1 MCSCY
6 NLKHK
11 KNTEVVKM
19 SIMGQK
25 KKSLAAKSFWERCKK
40 NKALIFMVIPGM
52 VMIFIFNYIPIY
64 GILIAFQDYNPMAG
78 IFGGDWVGLK
88 YFKQFLTN
96 PYIGRLF
103 KNTLQLGLYSLFWGF
118 PGPII
123 LALLLDQLPYQK
135 YKRVVQSV
143 SYLPH
148 FISMVVVVGIIKN
161 FCGMDGIFNMIRDFF
176 GADKVAFLAEP
187 KYFRTIYVTSGI
199 WQGIGW
205 GSIIYL
211 AALSAV
217 DPQLHEAGAIDGANR
232 WQKIRYITWP
242 SILPTTSI
250 MLIFNISGILG
261 SDFQKILLLYSEATY
276 STADVINTYVYR
288 EGILGG
294 KFEYTTA
301 IGLMMSIISFILLT
315 LANHF
320 SKKVTDTGLW

>member
-1 MCSCY
+1 MPD
-6 NLKHK
+6 K
-11 KNTEVVKM
+11 KT
-19 SIMGQK
+19 GRTQ
-25 KKSLAAKSFWERCKK
+25 KSFWERCKK
-40 NKALIFMVIPGM
+40 HKALIFMSIPGI
-52 VMIFIFNYIPIY
+52 VLIFIFNYIPIY
-64 GILIAFQDYNPMAG
+64 GILIAFQDYNPMKG
-78 IFGGDWVGLK
+78 MFGGTWVGLK
-88 YFKQFLTN
+88 YFKQFLAN

-103 KNTLQLGLYSLFWGF
+103 KNTLLLGLYSLLWGF

-123 LALLLDQLPYQK
+123 LALLLDQLPYPR
-135 YKRVVQSV
+135 YKKVVQSV

-161 FCGMDGIFNMIRDFF
+161 FCGMDGIFNMLRGVF

-187 KYFRTIYVTSGI
+187 KYFRTIYVASGV

-217 DPQLHEAGAIDGANR
+217 DPELHEAAAIDGANR

-242 SILPTTSI
+242 AILPTTSI
-250 MLIFNISGILG
+250 MMIFNISGILG

-301 IGLMMSIISFILLT
+301 IGLMMSVISFILLT
-315 LANHF
+315 VANYA
-320 SKKVTDTGLW
+320 SKKLTDNSLW